1 MNVNSSVV
9 ASLMTLKNL
18 DIETVAR
25 LVHVR
30 AADLEAWLDNSSA
43 TDERISFEAQM
54 DILRILGIRDEQ
66 PNSDVV
72 HYWSVTEPLFGSA
85 PRVYAAVTSLLQAFG
100 GAKVSY
106 LAREAD
112 PAISRATTSLFCLK
126 FARFLAI
133 LEVQGHPLRNIRFDP
148 EQLNGLEWNPEVQ
161 GIILDEAKYDA
172 MEPGAMAVAE
182 LEQYLSSP
190 AELSLWEQLR
200 VMAAARGVLPTQLM
214 AVLGLQDSTG
224 SAAAALPSTEFKA
237 NAAAA
242 APGLSVRPKPA
253 AVVVGMTR

>member
-1 MNVNSSVV
+1 
-9 ASLMTLKNL
+9 
-18 DIETVAR
+18 
-25 LVHVR
+25 
-30 AADLEAWLDNSSA
+30 
-43 TDERISFEAQM
+43 
-54 DILRILGIRDEQ
+54 
-66 PNSDVV
+66 
-72 HYWSVTEPLFGSA
+72 
-85 PRVYAAVTSLLQAFG
+85 
-100 GAKVSY
+100 
-106 LAREAD
+106 
-112 PAISRATTSLFCLK
+112 
-126 FARFLAI
+126 
-133 LEVQGHPLRNIRFDP
+133 
-148 EQLNGLEWNPEVQ
+148 
-161 GIILDEAKYDA
+161 
-172 MEPGAMAVAE
+172 MAVAE

>member
-9 ASLMTLKNL
+9 AALMALKNL
-18 DIETVAR
+18 DIETMAR

-66 PNSDVV
+66 PNPDVV
-72 HYWSVTEPLFGSA
+72 HYWTVTEPLFGSA
-85 PRVYAAVTSLLQAFG
+85 QGVYAAVTSLLQAFG
-100 GAKVSY
+100 GARVSY

-112 PAISRATTSLFCLK
+112 PAISRSTTSLFCLK

-148 EQLNGLEWNPEVQ
+148 EQLNGLEWNSEVQ
-161 GIILDEAKYDA
+161 GIILDDEKYDA

-190 AELSLWEQLR
+190 AESSLWEQLR
-200 VMAAARGVLPTQLM
+200 IMATSRGVLPAQIM
-214 AVLGLQDSTG
+214 AVLGLQDS
-224 SAAAALPSTEFKA
+224 SAAKPALPAAEFESH
-237 NAAAA
+237 A
-242 APGLSVRPKPA
+242 APAGLSVRPKPV
-253 AVVVGMTR
+253 AVVTGLVR